1 MVTVDDVTKRWIGD
15 CPFDNDYIET
25 QIADSL
31 DAIRS
36 YEPAFDDMVPD
47 KIRPERVTRVVCRMV
62 LRHLKNPDGVRQEQE
77 TTDVTS
83 ASRTYAGAD
92 PGAISFT
99 EADKR
104 ELFGRGKGAYTIS
117 MEAADV
123 GYGVTLQDYGWV

>member
-1 MVTVDDVTKRWIGD
+1 MIEVPVGAVTSRWIGD
-15 CPFDNDYIET
+15 CPFDIEYIET

-36 YEPAFDDMVPD
+36 YEPAFDDMDIPQS
-47 KIRPERVTRVVCRMV
+47 RVTRVVSRIV

-92 PGAISFT
+92 PGAVAFLES
-99 EADKR
+99 DR
-104 ELFGRGKGAYTIS
+104 RDLFGRGKGAYTVS
-117 MEAADV
+117 LESPDL
-123 GYGVTLQDYGWV
+123 GYGVRMAI